1 LHHCTRSGD
10 MEKKSQPSI
19 PEKLYFKIGEVS
31 EITGVEPYVLRYWE
45 SEFKIISPGRTNS
58 KQRLYRKRD
67 LELILEVKK
76 LLYKEKFTIAGARRK
91 LQETRGLRE
100 KQLKLE
106 LPDKKYYE
114 GLLRV
119 KKELQDL
126 RGLLS

>member
-1 LHHCTRSGD
+1 
-10 MEKKSQPSI
+10 MEKKAQPII
-19 PEKLYFKIGEVS
+19 PEKLYYKIGEVS
-31 EITGVEPYVLRYWE
+31 DITGVEPYVLRYWE
-45 SEFKIISPGRTNS
+45 SEFKIISPLRTNS

-76 LLYKEKFTIAGARRK
+76 LLYREKFTIAGAKKR
-91 LQETRGLRE
+91 LQEIKGLKA

-106 LPDKKYYE
+106 LPDKKYYD

-126 RGLLS
+126 HGLLR